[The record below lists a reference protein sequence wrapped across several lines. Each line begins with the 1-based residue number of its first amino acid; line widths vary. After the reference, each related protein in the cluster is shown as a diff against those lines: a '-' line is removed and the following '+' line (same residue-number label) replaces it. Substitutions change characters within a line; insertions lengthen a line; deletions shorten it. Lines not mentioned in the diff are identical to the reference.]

1 MNIES
6 TSLALQASHNLLIR
20 DESQESLRMWR
31 GNQRPDFE
39 HGTRSNGAGQLT
51 ARQSLINISQ
61 AAQASLAMEISRT
74 SAQSA
79 AAQSTAVPVSGDA
92 QAIADSTD
100 AIDNDPML
108 SLLRLM
114 VETMTGQ
121 PVKIFSASDLNNNQR
136 SPQVQAPARPTSA
149 NSAAAKAQP
158 ERRAGYGVEYDYHA
172 VHEEIETTNFAA
184 EGVIRTQDG
193 QEISF
198 KLELS
203 MTRLYR
209 EETTISFRQGDAV
222 RKDPLVLNF
231 NGNAAQL
238 TDQRFK
244 FDLQSDGQAEMLAM
258 LSSGSGYLALDRNN
272 NGRIDN
278 GRELFGPATNSGFG
292 ELAALDT
299 DGNGWIDE
307 NDASFSLLK
316 IWQPAAN
323 SDVDGES
330 GGQLRSLRERGVGAI
345 SVANLSTPFELRG
358 TGNANLGAIAATG
371 VFLTD
376 DGNVGSV
383 QEIDLTI

>member
-1 MNIES
+1 MKIES
-6 TSLALQASHNLLIR
+6 TSLALQATHNSLIR

-39 HGTRSNGAGQLT
+39 RGARSSGSGQLM
-51 ARQSLINISQ
+51 ARQSLISISQ
-61 AAQASLAMEISRT
+61 AAQAALSMEISRAT
-74 SAQSA
+74 AQSA
-79 AAQSTAVPVSGDA
+79 AAQSTAMPVSGEA
-92 QAIADSTD
+92 QAIADSAD
-100 AIDNDPML
+100 AIDNDPIL

-121 PVKIFSASDLNNNQR
+121 PVKVFSASDLNNH
-136 SPQVQAPARPTSA
+136 QAPPQIEAPKHSTPSNSSA
-149 NSAAAKAQP
+149 TQAQP

-203 MTRLYR
+203 MTRFYR
-209 EETTISFRQGDAV
+209 EETTISIRQGDAV

-231 NGNAAQL
+231 NGNVAQL

-244 FDLQSDGQAEMLAM
+244 FDLQGDGQAENLAM
-258 LSSGSGYLALDRNN
+258 LTSGSGYLALDRNN
-272 NGRIDN
+272 NGRIDS

-316 IWQPAAN
+316 VWQPAADG
-323 SDVDGES
+323 SGDGES
-330 GGQLRSLRERGVGAI
+330 GGELRSLKERGVGAI
-345 SVANLSTPFELRG
+345 SVANLATPFELRG
-358 TGNANLGAIAATG
+358 TGNSNLGAIAASG

-376 DGNVGSV
+376 DGHVGSV
-383 QEIDLTI
+383 QEIDLTV